1 MDVILAHNLSIGYH
15 LPKGRVKTVHSSLDV
30 ALKEGTL
37 TCLMGLN
44 GAGKSTLLKTLCG
57 LLPPLGGEV
66 LVYGRK
72 LDAYGAHELS
82 RVIGVVLT
90 GSGNVSGMTVRE
102 LVSIGRYP
110 HTGFFG
116 RLRESDEVVVRDAA
130 ASVGLLSKLECNI
143 SELSDGERQ
152 KAFIAKVLAQECP
165 IIILDEPTSFLD
177 IVSRIDILFLLKSIA
192 KEQQKSIL
200 LSTHDID
207 TAIKLADRLWL
218 LPDAK
223 DENVTIGSPNELI
236 DNGKL
241 EKMYNF
247 ELDSEK
253 NKIIKEILKRTDGIQ
268 Y

>member
-57 LLPPLGGEV
+57 LLPPLRGEV

-165 IIILDEPTSFLD
+165 VMVLDEPTAFLD
-177 IVSRIDILFLLKSIA
+177 VTSRIEVLALLRRLA
-192 KEQQKSIL
+192 AEQGKSIL
-200 LSTHDID
+200 LSTHDLD
-207 TAIKLADRLWL
+207 SALQMAGELWL
-218 LPDAK
+218 QEPGREMLC
-223 DENVTIGSPNELI
+223 GSPQQMVS
-236 DNGKL
+236 GGAL
-241 EKMYNF
+241 ERF
-247 ELDSEK
+247 FCREATRFDSSSCRIVPAVK
-253 NKIIKEILKRTDGIQ
+253 
-268 Y
+268 